1 MYLEIKKLEKVYKD
15 KIAVKDFN
23 IKLEAGIYGLLG
35 ANGAGKTTLMRILT
49 GLIEST
55 KGFVLYNGVD
65 INKMGN
71 QYCKNIGY
79 LPQDFGYYPEFTVD
93 DFLMYIAAVKGL
105 DHTDARKRVNEVI
118 DIFTLA
124 EKKNKKIKTLSG
136 GMKRRVGIAQA
147 ILNNPKILILDEPT
161 TGLDPK
167 ERIKFRNFL
176 SKFSDDKIVLLSTHI
191 VSDVE
196 SIANKILIMKNG
208 KLIDHGTFEEL
219 LERIEG
225 CVWECN
231 FNKKMADSFQMKY
244 LVSNLKTVGEIAT
257 CRVVSKNK
265 PTEEAFEI
273 KANLE
278 DLYTYYFNKDGE
290 VE

>member
-1 MYLEIKKLEKVYKD
+1 VYLEINKLEKVYKD
-15 KIAVKDFN
+15 KIAVKDIN
-23 IKLEAGIYGLLG
+23 IKLQTGIYGLLG
-35 ANGAGKTTLMRILT
+35 ANGAGKTTLMRMLT

-55 KGFVLYNGVD
+55 NGSVLYDGVD
-65 INKMGN
+65 IRKMGN
-71 QYCKNIGY
+71 QYYKNIGY

-93 DFLMYIAAVKGL
+93 DFLMYIAAIKGL
-105 DHTDARKRVNEVI
+105 GNTDSRKRVNEVI
-118 DIFTLA
+118 DAFTLS
-124 EKKNKKIKTLSG
+124 EKKNKKLKTLSG

-147 ILNNPKILILDEPT
+147 ILNNPDILILDEPT

-191 VSDVE
+191 VSDIE

-208 KLIDHGTFEEL
+208 KLIDNGTPEEI

-225 CVWECN
+225 YVWECN
-231 FNKKMADSFQMKY
+231 IHKKMADSFQMEY
-244 LVSNLKTVGEIAT
+244 LVSNIKVEDKIAT
-257 CRVVSKNK
+257 CRVISKNK
-265 PTEEAFEI
+265 PIEDAFEI
-273 KANLE
+273 EPNLE